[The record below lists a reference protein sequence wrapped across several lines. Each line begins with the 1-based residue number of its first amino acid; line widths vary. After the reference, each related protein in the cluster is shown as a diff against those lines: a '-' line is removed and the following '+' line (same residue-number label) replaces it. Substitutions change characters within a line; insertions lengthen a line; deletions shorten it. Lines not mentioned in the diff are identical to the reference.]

1 MPRTCPWTVCCLER
15 TAPGPSFLA
24 LKPQPTPSSPWRT
37 STVFRSSGPV
47 WWRVLEH
54 WNYKWGLTCSPG
66 VPRPYDGSTS
76 MRSPAG
82 CNIRTWIA
90 RQETSMCGIIG
101 VSALPDA
108 ARLTYLGLYALQHRG
123 QESAGI
129 VAIDGAGTA
138 RSHRG
143 MGLVSENFDD
153 HTLAGLPGD
162 VAVGHTRYSTT
173 GSTVLANAQP
183 CNVNTRCGPLAIA
196 HNGNLVNAD
205 AIKRELVARGAIF
218 TSSSDT
224 EVLVH
229 LIARSE
235 EDTTDDQIREALEQ
249 VDGAY
254 SLIITVGRTMYAAVD
269 SRGFRPL
276 VIGRL
281 GQGIVVASESCAL
294 DLIGATF
301 HCELRP
307 GDFVRI
313 DNGHVTHLPRLAPR
327 PVSRCV
333 FELVYFARPDSTV
346 FGESVDRVRR
356 ELGRQLAREQPASGG
371 EVVFSVPD
379 SSNAMALG
387 FSEVSGIKLEYGL
400 IRNHY
405 VGRTFINPTQNHRVA
420 KVKIKFNP
428 VREVIYGKSV
438 VVVDD
443 SLVRGNTSKE
453 LVQMIRAAGAR
464 EVHLRLGSPPITG
477 PCHYGIDTPTREEL
491 IGATHSIEEIRQFLG
506 VDSLGYLSLEGM
518 LEAAGKDTGYC
529 HACFSGNYPT
539 ITPDD
544 LVQLR
549 HATPLIAT
557 PA

>member
-1 MPRTCPWTVCCLER
+1 
-15 TAPGPSFLA
+15 
-24 LKPQPTPSSPWRT
+24 
-37 STVFRSSGPV
+37 
-47 WWRVLEH
+47 
-54 WNYKWGLTCSPG
+54 
-66 VPRPYDGSTS
+66 
-76 MRSPAG
+76 
-82 CNIRTWIA
+82 
-90 RQETSMCGIIG
+90 MCGIIG
-101 VSALPDA
+101 VSGITDA

-129 VAIDGAGTA
+129 VSVDRAGTA
-138 RSHRG
+138 HPFRG
-143 MGLVSENFDD
+143 MGLVSETFDEA
-153 HTLAGLPGD
+153 TLGRLPGD

-183 CNVNTRCGPLAIA
+183 CSVNTRCGPLAIA
-196 HNGNLVNAD
+196 HNGNLTNA
-205 AIKRELVARGAIF
+205 AELKRELVERGAIF
-218 TSSSDT
+218 TTSSDT

-235 EDTTDDQIREALEQ
+235 AETVEGQIRDALEQ
-249 VDGAY
+249 VEGAY
-254 SLIITVGRTMYAAVD
+254 SLVIAAGRTLFAVVD

-276 VIGRL
+276 VLGRL
-281 GQGIVVASESCAL
+281 GSGMVVASETCAL
-294 DLIGATF
+294 DLVGASIA
-301 HCELRP
+301 CELQP

-313 DNGHVTHLPRLAPR
+313 DDGKVTELPRLTPR

-356 ELGRQLAREQPASGG
+356 ELGRQLARERPATGD
-371 EVVFSVPD
+371 VVFSVPD

-387 FSEVSGIKLEYGL
+387 FSEVSGIKLEHGL

-405 VGRTFINPTQNHRVA
+405 VGRTFINPTQNHRVE

-428 VREVIYGKSV
+428 VRDVIHGKSV

-443 SLVRGNTSKE
+443 SLVRGNTSQS

-464 EVHLRLGSPPITG
+464 EVHLRLASPPITG

-491 IGATHSIEEIRQFLG
+491 IASTHSTEEIQQFLG

-518 LEAAGKDTGYC
+518 LRAAGSTSGYC
-529 HACFSGNYPT
+529 HACFSGHYPT
-539 ITPDD
+539 PVPED

-549 HATPLIAT
+549 HASPLIAT

>member
-1 MPRTCPWTVCCLER
+1 
-15 TAPGPSFLA
+15 
-24 LKPQPTPSSPWRT
+24 
-37 STVFRSSGPV
+37 
-47 WWRVLEH
+47 
-54 WNYKWGLTCSPG
+54 
-66 VPRPYDGSTS
+66 
-76 MRSPAG
+76 
-82 CNIRTWIA
+82 
-90 RQETSMCGIIG
+90 MCGIFG
-101 VSALPDA
+101 VSGVPQA

-123 QESAGI
+123 QESAGM
-129 VAIDGAGTA
+129 VVLDRDGCA

-143 MGLVSENFDD
+143 MGLVSEVFDD
-153 HTLAGLPGD
+153 ALLEKLPGD

-183 CNVNTRCGPLAIA
+183 CHMATRCGPLAIA
-196 HNGNLVNAD
+196 HNGNLINAHE
-205 AIKRELVARGAIF
+205 IRRELVERGAIF
-218 TSSSDT
+218 TTSSDT

-235 EDTTDDQIREALEQ
+235 ARTVEDQLRDALEQ

-254 SLIITVGRTMYAAVD
+254 SLIITVGRTLYAVVD

-276 VIGRL
+276 VLGRL
-281 GQGIVVASESCAL
+281 ERGVIAASETCAL
-294 DLIGATF
+294 DLVGATVIR
-301 HCELRP
+301 ELQP
-307 GDFVRI
+307 GEFVKVEDGLI
-313 DNGHVTHLPRLAPR
+313 TDLPRLRPR

-333 FELVYFARPDSTV
+333 FELVYFARPDSAV

-356 ELGRQLAREQPASGG
+356 ELGRQLAREQPAPTG

-387 FSEVSGIKLEYGL
+387 FSEVSGIKLEHGL

-405 VGRTFINPTQNHRVA
+405 VGRTFIHPSQALRVA

-428 VREVIYGKSV
+428 VREVIGGKSV

-443 SLVRGNTSKE
+443 SLVRGNTSKG

-491 IGATHSIEEIRQFLG
+491 IAATHSIEEIRRFLG
-506 VDSLGYLSLEGM
+506 VDTLGYLSLEGM
-518 LEAAGKDTGYC
+518 LQAAGSQTGFC
-529 HACFSGNYPT
+529 HACFSGRYPT
-539 ITPDD
+539 PIPED

-549 HATPLIAT
+549 YLSPLVTT

>member
-1 MPRTCPWTVCCLER
+1 
-15 TAPGPSFLA
+15 
-24 LKPQPTPSSPWRT
+24 
-37 STVFRSSGPV
+37 
-47 WWRVLEH
+47 
-54 WNYKWGLTCSPG
+54 
-66 VPRPYDGSTS
+66 
-76 MRSPAG
+76 
-82 CNIRTWIA
+82 
-90 RQETSMCGIIG
+90 MCGIIG
-101 VSALPDA
+101 VSGVAEA
-108 ARLTYLGLYALQHRG
+108 AQLTYLGLYALQHRG

-129 VAIDGAGTA
+129 VAIDRDGTA

-143 MGLVSENFDD
+143 MGLVSENFEES
-153 HTLAGLPGD
+153 TLATLPGD

-183 CNVNTRCGPLAIA
+183 CNVATRCGPLAIA
-196 HNGNLVNAD
+196 HNGNIINA
-205 AIKRELVARGAIF
+205 AGIKRDLVEKGAIF
-218 TSSSDT
+218 TTSSDT

-235 EDTTDDQIREALEQ
+235 APTVEGQIREALEQ

-254 SLIITVGRTMYAAVD
+254 SLVIAVGRTLYAVVD

-276 VIGRL
+276 ALGRL
-281 GQGIVVASESCAL
+281 GRGMIVASETCAL
-294 DLIGATF
+294 DLLGA
-301 HCELRP
+301 HIACELQP
-307 GDFVRI
+307 GEFVRI
-313 DNGHVTHLPRLAPR
+313 EDGKVTELPRLTPR

-346 FGESVDRVRR
+346 FGESVDRARR
-356 ELGRQLAREQPASGG
+356 DLGRELAREQPAQRG

-387 FSEVSGIKLEYGL
+387 FSEVSGIKLEHGL

-405 VGRTFINPTQNHRVA
+405 VGRTFINPTQHHRVA

-428 VREVIYGKSV
+428 VRDVIQGKSV

-443 SLVRGNTSKE
+443 SLVRGNTSQS

-477 PCHYGIDTPTREEL
+477 PCLYGIDTPTSEEL
-491 IGATHSIEEIRQFLG
+491 IAATHSIDEIREFLG
-506 VDSLGYLSLEGM
+506 VDSLGYLSLDGM
-518 LEAAGKDTGYC
+518 LRAAGPNNAYC
-529 HACFSGNYPT
+529 HACFSGAYPT
-539 ITPDD
+539 PVPGQ

-549 HATPLIAT
+549 HAAPLAAT

>member
-1 MPRTCPWTVCCLER
+1 
-15 TAPGPSFLA
+15 LA
-24 LKPQPTPSSPWRT
+24 
-37 STVFRSSGPV
+37 
-47 WWRVLEH
+47 
-54 WNYKWGLTCSPG
+54 
-66 VPRPYDGSTS
+66 
-76 MRSPAG
+76 
-82 CNIRTWIA
+82 
-90 RQETSMCGIIG
+90 
-101 VSALPDA
+101 
-108 ARLTYLGLYALQHRG
+108 YLGLYALQHRG

-129 VAIDGAGTA
+129 VAIDRDGAA

-153 HTLAGLPGD
+153 ESLAGLPGD
-162 VAVGHTRYSTT
+162 LAVGHTRYSTT

-196 HNGNLVNAD
+196 HNGNLINAEP
-205 AIKRELVARGAIF
+205 IKRELVERGAIF

-235 EDTTDDQIREALEQ
+235 ADSVDEQIREALEQ

-254 SLIITVGRTMYAAVD
+254 SLVITVGRTMYAVVD

-276 VIGRL
+276 AIGRM
-281 GQGIVVASESCAL
+281 GNGIIVASETCAL

-301 HCELRP
+301 SCELRP

-313 DNGHVTHLPRLAPR
+313 ENGHVTHLPRLSPR

-333 FELVYFARPDSTV
+333 FELVYFARPDSTL

-356 ELGRQLAREQPASGG
+356 ELGRQLAREQPAAGG

-387 FSEVSGIKLEYGL
+387 FSEVSGIKLEHGL

-405 VGRTFINPTQNHRVA
+405 VGRTFINPTQALRVA

-428 VREVIYGKSV
+428 VREVMHGKSV

-477 PCHYGIDTPTREEL
+477 PCHYGIDTPNRNEL
-491 IGATHSIEEIRQFLG
+491 IAATHSVEEIRQFLG
-506 VDSLGYLSLEGM
+506 VDSLGYLSLDGM
-518 LEAAGKDTGYC
+518 LQAAGKETGFC
-529 HACFSGNYPT
+529 HACFSGQYPT
-539 ITPDD
+539 AIPDD
-544 LVQLR
+544 PVRLR
-549 HATPLIAT
+549 YATPLIAT
-557 PA
+557 SA

>member
-1 MPRTCPWTVCCLER
+1 
-15 TAPGPSFLA
+15 
-24 LKPQPTPSSPWRT
+24 
-37 STVFRSSGPV
+37 
-47 WWRVLEH
+47 
-54 WNYKWGLTCSPG
+54 
-66 VPRPYDGSTS
+66 
-76 MRSPAG
+76 
-82 CNIRTWIA
+82 
-90 RQETSMCGIIG
+90 MCGIMG
-101 VSALPDA
+101 VCAIPDA
-108 ARLTYLGLYALQHRG
+108 SRLAYLGLYALQHRG

-129 VAIDGAGTA
+129 VAIDRDGVA

-153 HTLAGLPGD
+153 QILASLPGD
-162 VAVGHTRYSTT
+162 VAVGHARYSTT

-183 CNVNTRCGPLAIA
+183 CSVNTRCGPLAIA
-196 HNGNLVNAD
+196 HNGNLINAD
-205 AIKRELVARGAIF
+205 VIKRELVERGAIF

-235 EDTTDDQIREALEQ
+235 ADTVDDQIREALEQ

-254 SLIITVGRTMYAAVD
+254 SLVITVGRTMYAVVD

-276 VIGRL
+276 CIGRL
-281 GQGIVVASESCAL
+281 GSGIVVASESCAL
-294 DLIGATF
+294 DLIGASF

-313 DNGHVTHLPRLAPR
+313 DNGEVTHLPRLAPR

-356 ELGRQLAREQPASGG
+356 ELGRQLAREQPASQA

-387 FSEVSGIKLEYGL
+387 FSEVSGIKLEHGL

-405 VGRTFINPTQNHRVA
+405 VGRTFLNPTQALRVA

-428 VREVIYGKSV
+428 VREVIHGKSV

-453 LVQMIRAAGAR
+453 LVQMIRSAGAR

-477 PCHYGIDTPTREEL
+477 PCHYGIDTPSREEL
-491 IGATHSIEEIRQFLG
+491 IAANHPVEDIAGLIG
-506 VDSLGYLSLEGM
+506 VDSLGYLSLDGM
-518 LEAAGKDTGYC
+518 LNAVPGGPHGFC
-529 HACFSGNYPT
+529 HACFSGEYPT
-539 ITPDD
+539 PPPSDPNK
-544 LVQLR
+544 LR
-549 HATPLIAT
+549 FGCGC
-557 PA
+557 

>member
-1 MPRTCPWTVCCLER
+1 
-15 TAPGPSFLA
+15 
-24 LKPQPTPSSPWRT
+24 
-37 STVFRSSGPV
+37 
-47 WWRVLEH
+47 
-54 WNYKWGLTCSPG
+54 
-66 VPRPYDGSTS
+66 
-76 MRSPAG
+76 
-82 CNIRTWIA
+82 
-90 RQETSMCGIIG
+90 MCGIIG
-101 VSALPDA
+101 VSGVPDA
-108 ARLTYLGLYALQHRG
+108 AKLAYLGLYALQHRG

-129 VAIDGAGTA
+129 VAIDRQGAA

-153 HTLAGLPGD
+153 ATLARLPGD

-183 CNVNTRCGPLAIA
+183 CSVNTRCGPLAIA
-196 HNGNLVNAD
+196 HNGNLVNSAE
-205 AIKRELVARGAIF
+205 IKRHLVEHGAIF
-218 TSSSDT
+218 TTSTDT

-235 EDTTDDQIREALEQ
+235 APSVDEQIREALEQ

-254 SLIITVGRTMYAAVD
+254 SLVITVGRTMYAVID

-276 VIGRL
+276 VLGRL
-281 GQGIVVASESCAL
+281 AQGAVVASETCAL
-294 DLIGATF
+294 DLIGATLVR
-301 HCELRP
+301 ELQP

-313 DNGHVTHLPRLAPR
+313 DDGVVTELPRLSSR

-333 FELVYFARPDSTV
+333 FELVYFARPDSRI
-346 FGESVDRVRR
+346 FGASVDRVRR
-356 ELGRQLAREQPASGG
+356 ELGRELAREQPAPTG

-387 FSEVSGIKLEYGL
+387 YSEESGIKLEHGL
-400 IRNHY
+400 IRNHS
-405 VGRTFINPTQNHRVA
+405 VGRTFINPSQSHRVA
-420 KVKIKFNP
+420 KVRIKFNP
-428 VREVIYGKSV
+428 VRDVIDGKSV

-443 SLVRGNTSKE
+443 SLVRGNTSRG
-453 LVQMIRAAGAR
+453 LVQMIRSAGAR

-491 IGATHSIEEIRQFLG
+491 IAATHSVEEIRHFLG

-518 LEAAGKDTGYC
+518 LRAAGGAGGFC
-529 HACFSGNYPT
+529 HACFSGCYPT
-539 ITPDD
+539 RVPDG

-549 HATPLIAT
+549 HESPLIAT

>member
-1 MPRTCPWTVCCLER
+1 
-15 TAPGPSFLA
+15 
-24 LKPQPTPSSPWRT
+24 
-37 STVFRSSGPV
+37 
-47 WWRVLEH
+47 
-54 WNYKWGLTCSPG
+54 
-66 VPRPYDGSTS
+66 
-76 MRSPAG
+76 
-82 CNIRTWIA
+82 
-90 RQETSMCGIIG
+90 MCGIIG
-101 VSALPDA
+101 VSGLADA

-129 VAIDGAGTA
+129 VAIDRHGAA

-143 MGLVSENFDD
+143 MGLVSENFEDS
-153 HTLAGLPGD
+153 TLAALPGD

-183 CNVNTRCGPLAIA
+183 CNVATRCGPLAIA
-196 HNGNLVNAD
+196 HNGNIINA
-205 AIKRELVARGAIF
+205 AEIRRELVEKGAIF
-218 TSSSDT
+218 TTSSDT

-235 EDTTDDQIREALEQ
+235 AETVEGQIREALEQ

-254 SLIITVGRTMYAAVD
+254 SLVIAVGRTLYAVVD

-276 VIGRL
+276 ATGRL
-281 GQGIVVASESCAL
+281 GSGMVVASETCAL
-294 DLIGATF
+294 DLLGAHVT
-301 HCELRP
+301 CELQP
-307 GDFVRI
+307 GEFIRI
-313 DNGHVTHLPRLAPR
+313 EDGTVTELPRLAPR

-356 ELGRQLAREQPASGG
+356 ELGRQLAREQPAPAG

-387 FSEVSGIKLEYGL
+387 FSEASGIKLEHGL

-428 VREVIYGKSV
+428 VRDVIQGKSV

-443 SLVRGNTSKE
+443 SLVRGNTSKS

-477 PCHYGIDTPTREEL
+477 PCLYGIDTPTREEL
-491 IGATHSIEEIRQFLG
+491 IAATHSVEEIREFLE

-518 LEAAGKDTGYC
+518 LRAAGDSNEYC
-529 HACFSGNYPT
+529 HACFSGRYPT
-539 ITPDD
+539 PIPGD

-549 HATPLIAT
+549 HAAPLVAT